1 MVGSNSLSNPS
12 DVYQLSDIVIVSLKY
27 IDSFLFNF
35 QNTQHFWETLF
46 NRQKIGKVTT
56 TKFTSF
62 KIWQKIS
69 NLLIDPQHED
79 YVDHRDHDIAILF
92 VDGEVEADGVTVDF
106 ATLAETDAEDF
117 VGSDCEIAGWGLDES
132 KLRNIMNI
140 QGRTYFLKRVKQ
152 SCTIF

>member
-1 MVGSNSLSNPS
+1 M
-12 DVYQLSDIVIVSLKY
+12 
-27 IDSFLFNF
+27 
-35 QNTQHFWETLF
+35 
-46 NRQKIGKVTT
+46 
-56 TKFTSF
+56 
-62 KIWQKIS
+62 
-69 NLLIDPQHED
+69 
-79 YVDHRDHDIAILF
+79 
-92 VDGEVEADGVTVDF
+92 DF